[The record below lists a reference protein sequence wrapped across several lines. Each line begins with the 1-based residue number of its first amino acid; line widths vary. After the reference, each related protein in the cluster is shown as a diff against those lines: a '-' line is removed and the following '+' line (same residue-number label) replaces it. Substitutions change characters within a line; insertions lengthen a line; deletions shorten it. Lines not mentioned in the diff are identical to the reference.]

1 MNRQQQLQPLLD
13 AVTGFLVEVNRHDV
27 ATGQGRVRIAHHTTN
42 VAVALH
48 ELERADKETA

>member
-1 MNRQQQLQPLLD
+1 MNRRQQLQPLLD
-13 AVTGFLVEVNRHDV
+13 AVTGFLTEVNRHDV
-27 ATGQGRVRIAHHTTN
+27 ATGQGRARIAHHTTN